1 MSFLDACSLLKAQ
14 YKVGFMSSSVNEYV
28 KEANTNGTT
37 WTELTGHLKKSHVTE
52 KTRLAFD
59 KNHGRVGS

>member
-1 MSFLDACSLLKAQ
+1 
-14 YKVGFMSSSVNEYV
+14 MSSSVNEYV